1 MSDTDAPLF
10 YWHESPGNRFRVD
23 VADFDEAAE
32 CAYCVPV
39 YSAET
44 VDRLRARVAKLES
57 ARGEPVAWM
66 NPYGGT
72 LQVRI
77 TGLEYEKYTIPLYTA
92 PPAQAVDVDAIS
104 DEAIVREALRDA
116 GRYRWLRGTIFLA
129 AVDGYENSYRR
140 EKLDAFIDNAIDTD
154 MRKTP

>member
-1 MSDTDAPLF
+1 MTDITERLREHAAI
-10 YWHESPGNRFRVD
+10 HEAQVPFDNEQREWADDLRF
-23 VADFDEAAE
+23 AAAE
-32 CAYCVPV
+32 IA
-39 YSAET
+39 
-44 VDRLRARVAKLES
+44 RLRARVAKLES

-92 PPAQAVDVDAIS
+92 PPAQAVDA
-104 DEAIVREALRDA
+104 R
-116 GRYRWLRGTIFLA
+116 RYRRLFDCPEPFCYRGEVFETKVVA
-129 AVDGYENSYRR
+129 
-140 EKLDAFIDNAIDTD
+140 DNAIDTD

>member
-1 MSDTDAPLF
+1 VNHTAETNLYVDRDITERLREHAAI
-10 YWHESPGNRFRVD
+10 HEAQVPFDNEQREWADDLRF
-23 VADFDEAAE
+23 AAAE
-32 CAYCVPV
+32 IA
-39 YSAET
+39 
-44 VDRLRARVAKLES
+44 RLRARVAKLES

-92 PPAQAVDVDAIS
+92 PPAQAVDA
-104 DEAIVREALRDA
+104 R
-116 GRYRWLRGTIFLA
+116 RYRRLFDCPEPFCYRGEVFETKVVA
-129 AVDGYENSYRR
+129 
-140 EKLDAFIDNAIDTD
+140 DNAIDTD

>member
-1 MSDTDAPLF
+1 VSQTAETNLYADRDITERLREHAAI
-10 YWHESPGNRFRVD
+10 HEAQVPFDNEQREWADDLRF
-23 VADFDEAAE
+23 AAAE
-32 CAYCVPV
+32 IA
-39 YSAET
+39 
-44 VDRLRARVAKLES
+44 RLRARVAKLES

-92 PPAQAVDVDAIS
+92 PPAQAVDA
-104 DEAIVREALRDA
+104 R
-116 GRYRWLRGTIFLA
+116 RYRRLFDCPEPFCYRGEVFETKVVA
-129 AVDGYENSYRR
+129 
-140 EKLDAFIDNAIDTD
+140 DNAIDTD

>member
-1 MSDTDAPLF
+1 MSQTAETNLYAERDITERLREHAAI
-10 YWHESPGNRFRVD
+10 HEAQVPFDNEQREWADDLRF
-23 VADFDEAAE
+23 AAAE
-32 CAYCVPV
+32 IA
-39 YSAET
+39 
-44 VDRLRARVAKLES
+44 RLRARVAKLES

-92 PPAQAVDVDAIS
+92 PPAQAVDA
-104 DEAIVREALRDA
+104 R
-116 GRYRWLRGTIFLA
+116 RYRRLFDCPEPFCYRGEVFETKVVA
-129 AVDGYENSYRR
+129 
-140 EKLDAFIDNAIDTD
+140 DNAIDTD